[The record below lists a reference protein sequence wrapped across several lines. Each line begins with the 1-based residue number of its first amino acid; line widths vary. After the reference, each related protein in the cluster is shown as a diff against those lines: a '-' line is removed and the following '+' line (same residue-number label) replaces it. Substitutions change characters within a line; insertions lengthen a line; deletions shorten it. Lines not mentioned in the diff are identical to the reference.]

1 MLYQR
6 TACYNALE
14 RPADALSN
22 IQIRHCFDREIHK
35 DNQFK
40 AKPHRIMH
48 YSTYTLPKKAQ
59 SFTSPKIK
67 VKK

>member
-1 MLYQR
+1 MRKL
-6 TACYNALE
+6 
-14 RPADALSN
+14 
-22 IQIRHCFDREIHK
+22 CFGMICEHKHNKHFTHVRSHK
-35 DNQFK
+35 DNESK